1 MQIANIP
8 KITFN
13 KISRRKNHEHVRN
26 STRYL
31 LNPDSPFAVKEAYIN
46 LRTSLLFCMVADKSR
61 NCRTFAIT
69 SANPSE
75 GKSVTS
81 ANVAVSLAMLGKK
94 TLLID
99 ADMRRPTQN
108 KIWGIKSKG
117 GLCDL
122 LANIDNC
129 AVNELKEIPLS
140 IICTGTI
147 PPNPSE
153 LLSSDNM
160 KTFIDVISTQYDYI
174 IIDTP
179 PINSVADARI
189 ISKIVD
195 GVVIVARSGKITGND
210 FINSVNVIRE
220 AGGNICGTV
229 INGVG
234 SKADRSHNYYRN
246 YKRYG
251 YGYYRYKSKYYYT
264 RNYYKYGGNY
274 YNNYYYSSDN
284 NSESSKDNE
293 KSKK

>member
-1 MQIANIP
+1 
-8 KITFN
+8 
-13 KISRRKNHEHVRN
+13 
-26 STRYL
+26 
-31 LNPDSPFAVKEAYIN
+31 
-46 LRTSLLFCMVADKSR
+46 
-61 NCRTFAIT
+61 
-69 SANPSE
+69 
-75 GKSVTS
+75 
-81 ANVAVSLAMLGKK
+81 
-94 TLLID
+94 
-99 ADMRRPTQN
+99 
-108 KIWGIKSKG
+108 
-117 GLCDL
+117 
-122 LANIDNC
+122 
-129 AVNELKEIPLS
+129 
-140 IICTGTI
+140 
-147 PPNPSE
+147 
-153 LLSSDNM
+153 M

>member
-147 PPNPSE
+147 PPNPPE

-160 KTFIDVISTQYDYI
+160 KTFIDVISTQ
-174 IIDTP
+174 
-179 PINSVADARI
+179 
-189 ISKIVD
+189 
-195 GVVIVARSGKITGND
+195 
-210 FINSVNVIRE
+210 
-220 AGGNICGTV
+220 
-229 INGVG
+229 
-234 SKADRSHNYYRN
+234 
-246 YKRYG
+246 
-251 YGYYRYKSKYYYT
+251 
-264 RNYYKYGGNY
+264 
-274 YNNYYYSSDN
+274 
-284 NSESSKDNE
+284 
-293 KSKK
+293 